1 MARQNGDITMPQ
13 HQQPNAHNNERGSG
27 NPCFY
32 NKSDSKSSRTFFL
45 ALASTTTATAMTG
58 TCERTYY
65 RVFPTTI
72 RWSSENAAVEVLK
85 SGGTTKLVA
94 LENSSNIAKGGEIWR
109 RDWDFNPFADHMV
122 DGISPPRQ
130 PAIFHRTPNINSN
143 TEPAALPVFCVT
155 RAGFSCGDGGGGNG
169 QHFFTESET
178 ATTAQQPKAAR
189 EIITLP
195 LKQDI
200 CTVHGS
206 DSLLA
211 LRGTDLARAAASK
224 DMPRIQV
231 LCTQNT
237 CDNHGMSWH
246 QINVGEAGAQLI
258 PYAIHVWIEILV
270 PPPNLPTLRNVG

>member
-13 HQQPNAHNNERGSG
+13 HQQPNAHNNERGSE

-32 NKSDSKSSRTFFL
+32 NTSDSKSSRTFFL

-58 TCERTYY
+58 TCKRTYY
-65 RVFPTTI
+65 GAFPTTS

-155 RAGFSCGDGGGGNG
+155 GEWPTFL
-169 QHFFTESET
+169 TESET

-189 EIITLP
+189 DIITLP

-224 DMPRIQV
+224 DLPRIQV

-237 CDNHGMSWH
+237 CNNPGMSWH
-246 QINVGEAGAQLI
+246 QINGLKSQSLLQI
-258 PYAIHVWIEILV
+258 S
-270 PPPNLPTLRNVG
+270 PPFAMLDEFSTS